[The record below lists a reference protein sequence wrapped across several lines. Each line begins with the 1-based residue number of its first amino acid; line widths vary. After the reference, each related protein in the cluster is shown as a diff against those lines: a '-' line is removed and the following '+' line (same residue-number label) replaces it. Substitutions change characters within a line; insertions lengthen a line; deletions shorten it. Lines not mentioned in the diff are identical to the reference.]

1 MFSTPGHLQWPRG
14 AVRTATTSDCFC
26 PRCTTMDRSKQN
38 QTSFRQKKHAS
49 AVCLRQ
55 TKTCAPDLANC
66 RSVKLWLSSTAAF
79 VYGKAHRI
87 TEKKKTTPLRNRHH
101 TKDFLDDPDAAV
113 AERSLSTSSTLH
125 KSVEQ
130 VVQRNPFTVRVSDAL
145 DTAVSS
151 I

>member
-87 TEKKKTTPLRNRHH
+87 TEKKKLHHSETGTIQKTFLTIPTQLWRKEVSPHLPRCTSQWNRSYNEIHS
-101 TKDFLDDPDAAV
+101 PS
-113 AERSLSTSSTLH
+113 ECRMPWTL
-125 KSVEQ
+125 
-130 VVQRNPFTVRVSDAL
+130 P
-145 DTAVSS
+145 
-151 I
+151 